1 MSYINNGGN
10 GLVYYSV
17 FGYVITGLFIV
28 KYVVKALWTVPGSAE
43 MGDIIPQVLALKA
56 LAFMIYPTFL

>member
-43 MGDIIPQVLALKA
+43 MGILYHK
-56 LAFMIYPTFL
+56 YWH